1 MDLIHPAK
9 HMMPF
14 VYSLSDFAAFESG
27 NIFLNKEGIFSHP
40 LKLKSSCAFLNTH
53 NAYEAETFS
62 F

>member
-27 NIFLNKEGIFSHP
+27 NIFLNKERIFSHP

-53 NAYEAETFS
+53 NA
-62 F
+62 